1 MCNGLPEYDRVEG
14 GGPLL
19 VAQSFHQILVKPVL
33 LGKESMFF
41 TPNQIDHL
49 AVAFAQEHLDQIKAK
64 SAKYGLPWEDGRQE
78 FSLIILD
85 KGKEFDSTR
94 GTLCQFIFGHWEKR
108 MRRRL
113 GAHTFAISLD
123 SDDILGER
131 TRALIE
137 NITVSTDDDSEE
149 GTFLSDETT
158 VAKLLSV
165 ARFISGKSISDL
177 AQMLGVTPRR
187 VRQML
192 QQLREKKT
200 IPERFLFCVELACC
214 S

>member
-1 MCNGLPEYDRVEG
+1 MTGLKG
-14 GGPLL
+14 GRPLL
-19 VAQSFHQILVKPVL
+19 VVQSFRQILVMSVL
-33 LGKESMFF
+33 LEKESMSY
-41 TPNQIDHL
+41 TPAKIAGL
-49 AVAFAQEHLDQIKAK
+49 AVMLAQENLAQIKAK

-85 KGKEFDSTR
+85 KGTEFDPTR
-94 GTLCQFIFGHWEKR
+94 GTLCQFIFGHWGKR
-108 MRRRL
+108 MRRQL

-123 SDDILGER
+123 SDDIIGER

-149 GTFLSDETT
+149 GTFLPDQTT

-165 ARFISGKSISDL
+165 ARFISGKSTSDL
-177 AQMLGVTPRR
+177 AQILGVTPRR

-200 IPERFLFCVELACC
+200 IPERLQFCVELACC